1 MESQEQM
8 LQQIKIFEKL
18 TDYKSQ
24 MIGIEWFCVGFFVNK
39 K

>member
-24 MIGIEWFCVGFFVNK
+24 MGWLALNDFALVFL
-39 K
+39 